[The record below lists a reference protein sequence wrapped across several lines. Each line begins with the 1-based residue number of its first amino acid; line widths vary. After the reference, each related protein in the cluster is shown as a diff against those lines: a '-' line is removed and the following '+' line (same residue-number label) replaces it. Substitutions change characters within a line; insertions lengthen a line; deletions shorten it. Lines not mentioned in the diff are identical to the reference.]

1 MKSECNFR
9 SRSRS
14 NERQKVNIFLDD
26 ARELHDIEDDKN
38 QIQRRMKRMHANVS
52 RLIISKQT
60 KTAKKEF
67 LGINEELE
75 RILERCDGV
84 QLDPK
89 DENNR
94 KHRKKLIK
102 DTQKLLDRNDK
113 GMSPLNI
120 ITIIVYN
127 VIVYNEFFSIIRI
140 TILVDLQSY
149 VFPAEILIHSVYFP
163 NIFPF
168 KGFYLYYKQ
177 SFRMFRSS
185 KRLLFL
191 SRSKSSLTHVNSV
204 GEARMVSVGDKI
216 STERRALAQGVIK
229 MNPSTIDAILD
240 NSSKK
245 GDVLAVARIAGIQGN
260 REIQRK

>member
-1 MKSECNFR
+1 MNLLPVDPENEAFQEAERKLAANTQEISSESESEDSEKEKAADSSSDDEPEFTRSRLVPNSTMKFKLKFELIFR

-14 NERQKVNIFLDD
+14 NERQKINIFLDD

-38 QIQRRMKRMHANVS
+38 QIQRKMKRMHANVS

-113 GMSPLNI
+113 GISSINI
-120 ITIIVYN
+120 VQRNTKNY
-127 VIVYNEFFSIIRI
+127 S
-140 TILVDLQSY
+140 
-149 VFPAEILIHSVYFP
+149 
-163 NIFPF
+163 
-168 KGFYLYYKQ
+168 LY
-177 SFRMFRSS
+177 
-185 KRLLFL
+185 
-191 SRSKSSLTHVNSV
+191 
-204 GEARMVSVGDKI
+204 KI
-216 STERRALAQGVIK
+216 SYYWTFKAMSFLPK
-229 MNPSTIDAILD
+229 S
-240 NSSKK
+240 
-245 GDVLAVARIAGIQGN
+245 
-260 REIQRK
+260 

>member
-1 MKSECNFR
+1 M
-9 SRSRS
+9 
-14 NERQKVNIFLDD
+14 DD

-52 RLIISKQT
+52 RLIISKQI

-120 ITIIVYN
+120 
-127 VIVYNEFFSIIRI
+127 EPGFSISISFTHRLCFI
-140 TILVDLQSY
+140 ALQTISFSECIEIIEVILLLDLQSY
-149 VFPAEILIHSVYFP
+149 VFPAEILIHSVNFP

-168 KGFYLYYKQ
+168 KGFYWYFTQ
-177 SFRMFRSS
+177 
-185 KRLLFL
+185 
-191 SRSKSSLTHVNSV
+191 
-204 GEARMVSVGDKI
+204 
-216 STERRALAQGVIK
+216 
-229 MNPSTIDAILD
+229 
-240 NSSKK
+240 
-245 GDVLAVARIAGIQGN
+245 
-260 REIQRK
+260 

>member
-1 MKSECNFR
+1 MGTHPIFESDFDCLTVLRMSEITTEIAGKLRLSIKKQLENLGCKDLAGDDDLLEYMMVIFGQKKRFKDICESIEPFLEAKTKKMASWLDDLIRKVNLLPVDAENEAYQEAERKAQANTQEISSESEHEFTRSR

-14 NERQKVNIFLDD
+14 NERQKINIFLDD

-113 GMSPLNI
+113 GIGS
-120 ITIIVYN
+120 
-127 VIVYNEFFSIIRI
+127 
-140 TILVDLQSY
+140 
-149 VFPAEILIHSVYFP
+149 LINNF
-163 NIFPF
+163 
-168 KGFYLYYKQ
+168 
-177 SFRMFRSS
+177 
-185 KRLLFL
+185 
-191 SRSKSSLTHVNSV
+191 V
-204 GEARMVSVGDKI
+204 G
-216 STERRALAQGVIK
+216 L
-229 MNPSTIDAILD
+229 
-240 NSSKK
+240 
-245 GDVLAVARIAGIQGN
+245 
-260 REIQRK
+260 

>member
-1 MKSECNFR
+1 M
-9 SRSRS
+9 
-14 NERQKVNIFLDD
+14 DD

-38 QIQRRMKRMHANVS
+38 QIQRKMKRMHANVS

-113 GMSPLNI
+113 GISSINI
-120 ITIIVYN
+120 VERNTKNIDYN
-127 VIVYNEFFSIIRI
+127 GCTLKLRAV
-140 TILVDLQSY
+140 
-149 VFPAEILIHSVYFP
+149 
-163 NIFPF
+163 
-168 KGFYLYYKQ
+168 K
-177 SFRMFRSS
+177 
-185 KRLLFL
+185 LLFVIFGRL
-191 SRSKSSLTHVNSV
+191 SYTFL
-204 GEARMVSVGDKI
+204 
-216 STERRALAQGVIK
+216 
-229 MNPSTIDAILD
+229 
-240 NSSKK
+240 
-245 GDVLAVARIAGIQGN
+245 
-260 REIQRK
+260 

>member
-1 MKSECNFR
+1 M
-9 SRSRS
+9 
-14 NERQKVNIFLDD
+14 DD

-52 RLIISKQT
+52 RLIISKQI

-120 ITIIVYN
+120 DLAFSIPLSFTHRLCSIVYAAYPHSKY
-127 VIVYNEFFSIIRI
+127 IEITETDLIIG
-140 TILVDLQSY
+140 
-149 VFPAEILIHSVYFP
+149 P
-163 NIFPF
+163 
-168 KGFYLYYKQ
+168 
-177 SFRMFRSS
+177 
-185 KRLLFL
+185 
-191 SRSKSSLTHVNSV
+191 
-204 GEARMVSVGDKI
+204 
-216 STERRALAQGVIK
+216 
-229 MNPSTIDAILD
+229 
-240 NSSKK
+240 
-245 GDVLAVARIAGIQGN
+245 
-260 REIQRK
+260 

>member
-1 MKSECNFR
+1 M
-9 SRSRS
+9 
-14 NERQKVNIFLDD
+14 DD

-52 RLIISKQT
+52 RLIISKQI

-120 ITIIVYN
+120 
-127 VIVYNEFFSIIRI
+127 EPGFSIPLSFTHIYYALQTVGYREYIEI
-140 TILVDLQSY
+140 TEAILLLDLQSY
-149 VFPAEILIHSVYFP
+149 VFPAEILIHSVNFP
-163 NIFPF
+163 NIFHF
-168 KGFYLYYKQ
+168 K
-177 SFRMFRSS
+177 
-185 KRLLFL
+185 
-191 SRSKSSLTHVNSV
+191 
-204 GEARMVSVGDKI
+204 
-216 STERRALAQGVIK
+216 
-229 MNPSTIDAILD
+229 
-240 NSSKK
+240 
-245 GDVLAVARIAGIQGN
+245 
-260 REIQRK
+260 

>member
-1 MKSECNFR
+1 M
-9 SRSRS
+9 
-14 NERQKVNIFLDD
+14 DD

-38 QIQRRMKRMHANVS
+38 QIQRKMKRMHANVS

-113 GMSPLNI
+113 GISSINI
-120 ITIIVYN
+120 VQRNTKIIDYN
-127 VIVYNEFFSIIRI
+127 
-140 TILVDLQSY
+140 L
-149 VFPAEILIHSVYFP
+149 
-163 NIFPF
+163 
-168 KGFYLYYKQ
+168 
-177 SFRMFRSS
+177 
-185 KRLLFL
+185 
-191 SRSKSSLTHVNSV
+191 
-204 GEARMVSVGDKI
+204 
-216 STERRALAQGVIK
+216 
-229 MNPSTIDAILD
+229 
-240 NSSKK
+240 
-245 GDVLAVARIAGIQGN
+245 
-260 REIQRK
+260 

>member
-1 MKSECNFR
+1 VNLLPIDPENEAFQEAERKLAANTQEISSESESEDSEKEKAADSSSDDEPEFTRSR

-14 NERQKVNIFLDD
+14 NERQKINIFLDD

-38 QIQRRMKRMHANVS
+38 QIQRKMKRMHANVS

-113 GMSPLNI
+113 AMS
-120 ITIIVYN
+120 
-127 VIVYNEFFSIIRI
+127 
-140 TILVDLQSY
+140 
-149 VFPAEILIHSVYFP
+149 
-163 NIFPF
+163 
-168 KGFYLYYKQ
+168 
-177 SFRMFRSS
+177 
-185 KRLLFL
+185 FL
-191 SRSKSSLTHVNSV
+191 PKS
-204 GEARMVSVGDKI
+204 
-216 STERRALAQGVIK
+216 
-229 MNPSTIDAILD
+229 
-240 NSSKK
+240 
-245 GDVLAVARIAGIQGN
+245 
-260 REIQRK
+260 

>member
-1 MKSECNFR
+1 M
-9 SRSRS
+9 
-14 NERQKVNIFLDD
+14 DD

-38 QIQRRMKRMHANVS
+38 QIQRKMKRMHANVS

-113 GMSPLNI
+113 GISSINI
-120 ITIIVYN
+120 VQRNTKNY
-127 VIVYNEFFSIIRI
+127 S
-140 TILVDLQSY
+140 
-149 VFPAEILIHSVYFP
+149 
-163 NIFPF
+163 
-168 KGFYLYYKQ
+168 LY
-177 SFRMFRSS
+177 
-185 KRLLFL
+185 
-191 SRSKSSLTHVNSV
+191 
-204 GEARMVSVGDKI
+204 KI
-216 STERRALAQGVIK
+216 SYYWTFKAMSFLPK
-229 MNPSTIDAILD
+229 S
-240 NSSKK
+240 
-245 GDVLAVARIAGIQGN
+245 
-260 REIQRK
+260 